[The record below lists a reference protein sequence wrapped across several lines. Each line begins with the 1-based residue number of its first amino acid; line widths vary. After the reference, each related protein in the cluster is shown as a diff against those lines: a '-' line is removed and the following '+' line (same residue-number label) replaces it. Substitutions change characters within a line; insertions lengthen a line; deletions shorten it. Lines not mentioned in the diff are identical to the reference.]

1 MKTFRTSLCLACCL
15 LLSGIAA
22 SLTGCASGRYER
34 TAGEYIDDNIVTTR
48 VAKALAANPEYKFTD
63 VVVASHQGTV
73 QLSGFVASGDQKGRA
88 EEITEK
94 VQGVKGVENNITVR
108 P

>member
-1 MKTFRTSLCLACCL
+1 MKTNRISLCLACCL
-15 LLSGIAA
+15 LLPTIA
-22 SLTGCASGRYER
+22 LTFTGCASGRYER
-34 TAGEYIDDNIVTTR
+34 TTGEYIDDNIITTR
-48 VAKALAANPEYKFTD
+48 VAAALSTNPEYKFND
-63 VVVASHQGTV
+63 VIVASHQSNV

-88 EEITEK
+88 EDIAKK